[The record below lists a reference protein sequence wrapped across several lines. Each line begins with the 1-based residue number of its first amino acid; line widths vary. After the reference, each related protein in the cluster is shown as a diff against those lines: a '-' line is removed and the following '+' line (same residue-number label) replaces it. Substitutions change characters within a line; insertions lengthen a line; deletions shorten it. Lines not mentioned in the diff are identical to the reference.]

1 MKIFQALSAVVLIK
15 GVAAGSF
22 PMMSPVPKPPFKN
35 ETEHTTAKTLVT
47 TITSDYSFYC
57 PEPTTFHHKNV
68 TYMATEPAY
77 LTITNCPCTVT
88 YMQNTKSPGTAVY
101 PTAPPGQPMPPTP
114 PVMSSSAP
122 APAPPLPPGKP
133 ALPPSEYSAPIP
145 GPPPPPP
152 KATAPYSE
160 PSLLPAIPKSTVP
173 IPKAPPPPPA
183 TAPAPAPEP
192 SRPVPPFPQKATV
205 PAAGTLPPPP
215 PPDVSV
221 PVPEL
226 PPPPPS
232 NPEQPAVPPSQA
244 APPPVNPTGTI
255 EASVPSAAANKV
267 SGSFGAFVLAGVAAL
282 AM

>member
-1 MKIFQALSAVVLIK
+1 MKIFQAFSAIVLIR

-35 ETEHTTAKTLVT
+35 ETEHATAKTFVT

-57 PEPTTFHHKNV
+57 PEPSTFHHKNV
-68 TYMATEPAY
+68 TYTATEPTY

-88 YMQNTKSPGTAVY
+88 YTQNIKSPGTAVY

-114 PVMSSSAP
+114 PAMSSSAP
-122 APAPPLPPGKP
+122 APPLPPDKP
-133 ALPPSEYSAPIP
+133 APPPSEYSALIS

-160 PSLLPAIPKSTVP
+160 PSLPPAIPKSGTVP
-173 IPKAPPPPPA
+173 IPEAPPPPPPPPPPHA

-192 SRPVPPFPQKATV
+192 SPPKATV

-215 PPDVSV
+215 PPEVSV
-221 PVPEL
+221 PAPEL
-226 PPPPPS
+226 PPPPPPS
-232 NPEQPAVPPSQA
+232 NLERPAVPPSQA
-244 APPPVNPTGTI
+244 ASPPANPTGTI
-255 EASVPSAAANKV
+255 EASVSSAAANKV
-267 SGSFGAFVLAGVAAL
+267 SGSFGAFVFAGVAAL

>member
-1 MKIFQALSAVVLIK
+1 MKIFQTFSAVVLIR

-35 ETEHTTAKTLVT
+35 ETEHTTAKTIVT

-57 PEPTTFHHKNV
+57 PEPSTFHHKNV
-68 TYMATEPAY
+68 TYTATEPTY

-88 YMQNTKSPGTAVY
+88 YTQNIKSPGTAVY

-122 APAPPLPPGKP
+122 APPLPPDKP
-133 ALPPSEYSAPIP
+133 APPPSEYSAPIS
-145 GPPPPPP
+145 GPPQPPP
-152 KATAPYSE
+152 KVTAPYSA
-160 PSLLPAIPKSTVP
+160 PSLPPAIPKST
-173 IPKAPPPPPA
+173 
-183 TAPAPAPEP
+183 
-192 SRPVPPFPQKATV
+192 
-205 PAAGTLPPPP
+205 AA
-215 PPDVSV
+215 S
-221 PVPEL
+221 
-226 PPPPPS
+226 
-232 NPEQPAVPPSQA
+232 
-244 APPPVNPTGTI
+244 PPVNPTGII

>member
-1 MKIFQALSAVVLIK
+1 MNSTTKMKIFQTFSAVVLIR

-22 PMMSPVPKPPFKN
+22 LMMSPVPKPPFKN
-35 ETEHTTAKTLVT
+35 ETEHTTAKTIVT

-57 PEPTTFHHKNV
+57 PEPSTFHHKNV
-68 TYMATEPAY
+68 TYTATEPTY

-88 YMQNTKSPGTAVY
+88 YTQNIKSPGTAVY

-122 APAPPLPPGKP
+122 APPLPPDKP
-133 ALPPSEYSAPIP
+133 APPPSEYSAPIS
-145 GPPPPPP
+145 GPPPPTP

-160 PSLLPAIPKSTVP
+160 PSLPPAIPKSTVP
-173 IPKAPPPPPA
+173 IPEAPPPPPHA
-183 TAPAPAPEP
+183 TAPDPAPEP
-192 SRPVPPFPQKATV
+192 SPPKVTV

-215 PPDVSV
+215 PPEVSV
-221 PVPEL
+221 PAPEL
-226 PPPPPS
+226 PPPPPPS
-232 NPEQPAVPPSQA
+232 NLERPAVPPSQA
-244 APPPVNPTGTI
+244 ASPPVNPTGTI